1 MEVWQDASSSD
12 KSQFE
17 AVRTVC
23 AKHPEILRFLF
34 NQQKPELRSTPEQL
48 LFEARGFSSG
58 QFAIIKI
65 AIDLW
70 SGCTVYSDLNEILY
84 TLDSDNF
91 SNVILALVKL
101 RGQRLEFLDYISF

>member
-1 MEVWQDASSSD
+1 MEVWHDASLSD
-12 KSQFE
+12 KSHFD
-17 AVRTVC
+17 AVRIIC

-34 NQQKPELRSTPEQL
+34 NPQKPELRIWPEGL

-58 QFAIIKI
+58 QLALIKI

-101 RGQRLEFLDYISF
+101 RGLRPEFLDYISF